1 MAAGMSRFNPDATWK
16 KRNEAGA
23 ARSSAA
29 ALARP
34 CRSPVQAQQ
43 ASTTAATAESI
54 RKEVEVDKRGLVERY
69 MHLTPEELKKFR
81 PVYEE
86 YQKRLAPI
94 RQKQNRAVLDY
105 IESEDSMTDAN
116 AEAHRQGPPRD
127 RRRGTTAARE
137 DAQAGPLDPAREEG
151 GALPADRE
159 QAARHQPLRHGRAH
173 AVR

>member
-1 MAAGMSRFNPDATWK
+1 MRAWAGSIL
-16 KRNEAGA
+16 G
-23 ARSSAA
+23 A
-29 ALARP
+29 ALAASLP
-34 CRSPVQAQQ
+34 IAVQAQQ

-81 PVYEE
+81 PIYED

-116 AEAHRQGPPRD
+116 AKRIAKDLLETDADEQRL
-127 RRRGTTAARE
+127 RE
-137 DAQAGPLDPAREEG
+137 KTHKQVLSI
-151 GALPADRE
+151 LP
-159 QAARHQPLRHGRAH
+159 GKK
-173 AVR
+173 AVRYLQIENKLRAINRYDMAERMPLVKWSV

>member
-1 MAAGMSRFNPDATWK
+1 MRAWAGSIL
-16 KRNEAGA
+16 G
-23 ARSSAA
+23 A
-29 ALARP
+29 ALAASLP
-34 CRSPVQAQQ
+34 IAVQAQQ

-81 PVYEE
+81 PIYED

-116 AEAHRQGPPRD
+116 AKRIAKDLLETDADEQRL
-127 RRRGTTAARE
+127 RE
-137 DAQAGPLDPAREEG
+137 KTHKQVLSI
-151 GALPADRE
+151 LP
-159 QAARHQPLRHGRAH
+159 GKK
-173 AVR
+173 AVRYLQIENKLRAINRYDMAERMPLVK